1 MMLTT
6 IKNSILDI
14 LFPKF
19 CLNCNREGQWL
30 CEDCFSLIDIFE
42 KQYCPSTTKLTNL
55 YCATSYD
62 NFIVKKLI
70 NQFKYKPY
78 IKELSEPLSLLIITH
93 LNKLENP
100 PDFKEFILIPVP
112 LRKNKLKQRG
122 FNQACEIGQQ
132 LSKSLKIPVYDN
144 LLSKIKQTPAQMELD
159 KEQRIKNLAGAFKCE
174 KPELVKNRKILLV
187 DDIFTTGSTMREC
200 AITLRNAGAQEIR
213 GIAIARA

>member
-1 MMLTT
+1 MILTT

-78 IKELSEPLSLLIITH
+78 IKELSEPPITFNH
-93 LNKLENP
+93 NP
-100 PDFKEFILIPVP
+100 SKQI
-112 LRKNKLKQRG
+112 RK
-122 FNQACEIGQQ
+122 
-132 LSKSLKIPVYDN
+132 
-144 LLSKIKQTPAQMELD
+144 
-159 KEQRIKNLAGAFKCE
+159 
-174 KPELVKNRKILLV
+174 
-187 DDIFTTGSTMREC
+187 ST
-200 AITLRNAGAQEIR
+200 
-213 GIAIARA
+213 